1 MTGKTTGANYTMNNQ
16 YGNAYWAAFSISVPN
31 GISYFDCVNVTP
43 YAGTGLVGVVV
54 TYYTTNK
61 ISGFVFSPQSETKN
75 ITFHVTI
82 HGTA

>member
-16 YGNAYWAAFSISVPN
+16 YGNAYWATFSISVPN

-61 ISGFVFSPQSETKN
+61 ISGFVFSPQSETK
-75 ITFHVTI
+75 ISHSM
-82 HGTA
+82 